1 MSDNQ
6 FSKRELEIL
15 KNYFINKMSS
25 HLKPTLLSYGRFFSG
40 KLEINI
46 AMPFRRL
53 FDFDFEYSEVTQN
66 IYIENTDSFYQ
77 EMAKEFVD
85 DYINAVKINGEYLA
99 DIINE
104 TGYKLKIIENPVV
117 YMTPR
122 DIREDYLIK
131 CDYLSYKRDPKQYE
145 GFKYKSHGLTPQP
158 QPKKSL
164 ALVTDD
170 VKLEKWE
177 FKKQPIIFSKTTKVL
192 YARQFHI
199 NCLAGELD
207 PKWFD
212 WVNEFELIVI
222 PAIFEVLKQALID
235 TYHNDS
241 PISVDELKNLIKN
254 K

>member
-1 MSDNQ
+1 MSNNQ

-25 HLKPTLLSYGRFFSG
+25 RLKPTPLSYGRFFNG
-40 KLEINI
+40 KLEIDI
-46 AMPFRRL
+46 VMPFRRL
-53 FDFDFEYSEVTQN
+53 FDFDLEYSEATQN
-66 IYIENTDSFYQ
+66 IYIENTDSFYR
-77 EMAKEFVD
+77 EMAKESVD
-85 DYINAVKINGEYLA
+85 DYINAVKINGKCLA

-131 CDYLSYKRDPKQYE
+131 CDYLSYKRNPKQYD